1 MSEANSPSNASDAT
15 SPSSVTD
22 APVDDGTPLLEV
34 ENYRVGF
41 RTERGL
47 AKAVDG
53 VSFTLGHGQ
62 TLGIVG
68 ESGSG
73 KSVLNRGIMG
83 LIASSR
89 VVEEGSVLFD
99 GMQMANQD
107 RQRFW
112 GDRISMIFQDPMTSL
127 NPVMKVGRQVGEPL
141 RQHLGMSKA
150 EANERAVELFT
161 AVGIPS
167 PAQRLNQYP
176 HELSGGMRQR
186 VMIAIA
192 LAAEPD
198 FLVADEPTTALD
210 VTVQKYILDL
220 LTTLQAERGMA
231 MTLITHDLGVARG
244 RTDEILVMY
253 GGRVMEHAPTETLFS
268 EMRHPYTEALLAS
281 IPRLDDPKHTRL
293 SPIPGAPP
301 DIVDPPP
308 GCRFAPRCRYA
319 QEQCTVE
326 TPEIDHGGRH
336 RYACFFPVGT
346 TKGAEALETNQSRGH
361 TATGLQIRTKE
372 RV

>member
-1 MSEANSPSNASDAT
+1 MT
-15 SPSSVTD
+15 SLL
-22 APVDDGTPLLEV
+22 DDPAETTTATPLLAV
-34 ENYRVGF
+34 DDYHVGF
-41 RTERGL
+41 KTERGL

-53 VSFTLGHGQ
+53 VSFTLEAGR

-73 KSVLNRGIMG
+73 KSVLNRSIMG
-83 LIASSR
+83 LVASSR
-89 VVEEGSVLFD
+89 QIESGSVLFD
-99 GMQMANQD
+99 GEQMVGKD
-107 RQRFW
+107 RQPYW
-112 GDRISMIFQDPMTSL
+112 GARIGMIFQDPMTSL
-127 NPVMKVGRQVGEPL
+127 NPVMKVGKQVFEPL
-141 RQHLGMSKA
+141 RMHLGLDKA
-150 EANERAVELFT
+150 GARERAIELFT
-161 AVGIPS
+161 AVGIPE
-167 PAQRLNQYP
+167 PAKRIDQYP

-192 LAAEPD
+192 LAGEPE

-220 LTTLQAERGMA
+220 LTSLQEERGMA

-281 IPRLDDPKHTRL
+281 IPRLDHAKHTRL
-293 SPIPGAPP
+293 TPIPGAPP

-319 QEQCTVE
+319 QARCVEE
-326 TPEIDHGGRH
+326 TPLPDHGGDH

-346 TKGAEALETNQSRGH
+346 DAGADALERNRAAGV
-361 TATGLQIRTKE
+361 TAVGLPMSLVE
-372 RV
+372 VS

>member
-1 MSEANSPSNASDAT
+1 MTADPDPGVAATATGDDEGDA
-15 SPSSVTD
+15 
-22 APVDDGTPLLEV
+22 LLEV
-34 ENYRVGF
+34 DRYEVGF

-47 AKAVDG
+47 ARAVDG
-53 VSFTLGHGQ
+53 VSFTLRRGS

-89 VVEEGSVLFD
+89 QVEAGSVRFD
-99 GMQMANQD
+99 GRQIVNRD
-107 RQRFW
+107 RQDLW
-112 GDRISMIFQDPMTSL
+112 GKHIGMIFQDPMTSL
-127 NPVMKVGRQVGEPL
+127 NPVMRVGKQVMEPL
-141 RQHLGMSKA
+141 RQHLGMTKSQA
-150 EANERAVELFT
+150 TERAIELFT
-161 AVGIPS
+161 DVGIPS
-167 PAQRLNQYP
+167 PAERLRQYP

-220 LTTLQAERGMA
+220 LTDLQSQRGMA

-293 SPIPGAPP
+293 TPIPGAPP
-301 DIVDPPP
+301 DIVSPPP

-319 QEQCTVE
+319 QDQCTTDVPDLE
-326 TPEIDHGGRH
+326 HGGDH

-346 TKGAEALETNQSRGH
+346 TKGAEALATNEARGH
-361 TATGLQIRTKE
+361 TATGLQIRRRE
-372 RV
+372 SV